1 MSSGRRTCRVP
12 IKAPSVLSRPTVRCA
27 GTRRGAA
34 RPAPVSVSVVRSRRI
49 VPRLKSRGRAR
60 TGFVAAMPNRS
71 ARGTQSTPAPRG
83 RGPIQTV
90 PSGVSGETRP
100 RGSSTC
106 ANATG
111 SSPPTI
117 SPLLSAGEIR
127 TVAVR
132 AIAGT
137 AANASIAAVHAHRA
151 MTLAWPR
158 VPAIRDLS
166 AACPRIL
173 TGTADGGQTATRKGG
188 RKPPFLSI
196 ALTEEL
202 LELDRPAGLLELGL
216 QLVGLVALD
225 ALLDGLGSLVDQG
238 LGLLQPEAGGRA
250 DDLDDLDLLVARA
263 GQDDVDGRGLLL
275 GRCAV
280 AAAARGRGRSG
291 DCRCRHAELLL
302 ERLDALGELSDRD
315 ALELLDPFLG
325 AGCHQLSPSFEV
337 SFSDS
342 AAAGASASA
351 AGSGSAAG
359 ASASAAAASAS
370 AGASASASGAA
381 SPVTRPCSW
390 IWPSAIA
397 MPESSAFK
405 VRTRPES
412 GFAMRPTSWPC
423 ITSRDGSF
431 ESASIS
437 AIVSSLPSIQPPL
450 NSGSCDS
457 RRNAA
462 SAFAASTGSPFTNL
476 KAVGPSR
483 NCLSTSAP
491 TWSAA
496 RSVSVFLTTHS
507 VASISMSRPRRS
519 AACLTDSPR

>member
-111 SSPPTI
+111 SSPPTT

-151 MTLAWPR
+151 MTLACPR
-158 VPAIRDLS
+158 VPAIRDVS

-188 RKPPFLSI
+188 RSRPFLSI

-238 LGLLQPEAGGRA
+238 LGLLQTEAGRRA

-263 GQDDVDGRGLLL
+263 GQDDVDGRRLLL
-275 GRCAV
+275 GRGAIS
-280 AAAARGRGRSG
+280 AAGRGRGRRRDG
-291 DCRCRHAELLL
+291 RRRHAELLL
-302 ERLDALGELSDRD
+302 ERLDALAELEHGN
-315 ALELLDPFLG
+315 ALELLDPLLG
-325 AGCHQLSPSFEV
+325 AGSHGYSESSWVSVFSSGPSAGSSE
-337 SFSDS
+337 D
-342 AAAGASASA
+342 AAASGASASWSLLVSSAGVSASA
-351 AGSGSAAG
+351 AGAASAASAAG
-359 ASASAAAASAS
+359 AS
-370 AGASASASGAA
+370 
-381 SPVTRPCSW
+381 
-390 IWPSAIA
+390 
-397 MPESSAFK
+397 ESD
-405 VRTRPES
+405 P
-412 GFAMRPTSWPC
+412 PTP
-423 ITSRDGSF
+423 I
-431 ESASIS
+431 
-437 AIVSSLPSIQPPL
+437 
-450 NSGSCDS
+450 
-457 RRNAA
+457 
-462 SAFAASTGSPFTNL
+462 
-476 KAVGPSR
+476 
-483 NCLSTSAP
+483 
-491 TWSAA
+491 
-496 RSVSVFLTTHS
+496 
-507 VASISMSRPRRS
+507 
-519 AACLTDSPR
+519 